1 MAKRAADSHPPGSS
15 SDASRTVYTL
25 SDDETHELGRSIGR
39 NLTGGELL
47 LLEGDLGIGKTVF
60 ARGIAAGLGI
70 TPQDVSS
77 PSFTLVQEYR
87 GGRIPM
93 THVDL
98 YRLDGDQ
105 EIATLGLEEV
115 FDTTAVTVVEWA
127 ERLPAHFRRNGVT
140 VRFHDIGRGARRIE
154 ILEIDRA
161 PDPTRS
167 R

>member
-1 MAKRAADSHPPGSS
+1 MAKRATDKHRGGSLP
-15 SDASRTVYTL
+15 DEVRTVYTL
-25 SDDETHELGRSIGR
+25 SDDETHELGRAIGR

-47 LLEGDLGIGKTVF
+47 LLEGELGIGKTVF

-70 TPQDVSS
+70 APQDVSS

-98 YRLDGDQ
+98 YRLEGDQ

-115 FDTTAVTVVEWA
+115 FATTAVTVVEWA
-127 ERLPAHFRRNGVT
+127 ERLPARFRTNGVT
-140 VRFHDIGRGARRIE
+140 VRFHDLARGARRIE
-154 ILEIDRA
+154 ILDIDGSA
-161 PDPTRS
+161 DPARS